1 MTTLHIEQ
9 NNQNMNSS
17 LPEISTSNTEL
28 NKPLS
33 SDTTGKSPIN
43 TKPKNSANT
52 DNNGNNNNKNKNN
65 PQQLRRLV
73 MVTGDKGGV
82 GKSTFAR
89 GLAQIYI
96 DNTVKFVGLDA
107 DNSNPHLIRFY
118 ETSANIQRLD
128 ISNSD
133 KLDEF
138 VDNLKELVY
147 PKPKESGENQ
157 EEQSLILLET
167 PSQFLPTLKILIK
180 EMGFLGVV
188 NDKCQMRVTIV
199 VVISTIVDCINQL
212 LELYSY
218 CGDNVDY
225 VIVKNLFYGEVE
237 QFNFYDNSQKIKEI
251 EQQVKAK
258 SHTFTSITMPKL
270 AKKSY
275 DYLDVKN
282 MTFRQGL
289 EQDEYPSVFG
299 RILSWLNNFQG
310 QIKPI
315 KDLFGIEKILSE

>member
-1 MTTLHIEQ
+1 MTTLHSEQ
-9 NNQNMNSS
+9 NNQNMNST

-52 DNNGNNNNKNKNN
+52 DNNGNNNNKNN

-282 MTFRQGL
+282 MTFRQGI

>member
-1 MTTLHIEQ
+1 MTILHIEQ

-52 DNNGNNNNKNKNN
+52 DNNGNNNNKNN

-225 VIVKNLFYGEVE
+225 VIVKNLFYGEAE

-282 MTFRQGL
+282 MTFRQGI

>member
-52 DNNGNNNNKNKNN
+52 DNNGNNNNKNN

-147 PKPKESGENQ
+147 PKPKESGETQ

-212 LELYSY
+212 LELYSS